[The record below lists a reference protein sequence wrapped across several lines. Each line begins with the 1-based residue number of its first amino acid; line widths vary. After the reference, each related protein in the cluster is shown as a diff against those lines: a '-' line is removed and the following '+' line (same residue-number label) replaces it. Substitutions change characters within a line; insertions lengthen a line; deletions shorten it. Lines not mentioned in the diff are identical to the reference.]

1 MEAAVEAPPA
11 MLSSW
16 RKARSDVEVEVRVR
30 GRATTRQIGQD
41 YHLSHGHLS
50 HGHLSHGRA
59 IADAVQA
66 RVRLRPWRYRPD

>member
-16 RKARSDVEVEVRVR
+16 RKARSDVEVEVR

-41 YHLSHGHLS
+41 YHQ
-50 HGHLSHGRA
+50 SHGRA
-59 IADAVQA
+59 IADAAQA

>member
-1 MEAAVEAPPA
+1 MEAAVEALPA

-16 RKARSDVEVEVRVR
+16 RKARSDVEVEVR
-30 GRATTRQIGQD
+30 GRATTRRIGQD

-50 HGHLSHGRA
+50 HERA
-59 IADAVQA
+59 IADAAQA